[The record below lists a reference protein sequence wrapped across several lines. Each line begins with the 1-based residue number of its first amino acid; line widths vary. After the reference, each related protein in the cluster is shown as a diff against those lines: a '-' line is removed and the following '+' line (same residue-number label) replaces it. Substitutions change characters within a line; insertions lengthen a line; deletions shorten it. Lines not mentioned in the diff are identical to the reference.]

1 MKICICQIDTSKPLP
16 YRFLLNIHIFI
27 CNLSPTLDCTE
38 VGKTFFLGLLKIF
51 KNHWVEIKN
60 FDIICFNKFIL
71 FTFVQNFKNLK
82 RYDESKPN
90 LIRPNQA
97 NDIQAI

>member
-1 MKICICQIDTSKPLP
+1 MLKNLHLSKLDLQPLP
-16 YRFLLNIHIFI
+16 YFVINEITYIVFSMFFFDRG
-27 CNLSPTLDCTE
+27 E
-38 VGKTFFLGLLKIF
+38 VFFLGILKI
-51 KNHWVEIKN
+51 VTLLT
-60 FDIICFNKFIL
+60 KFRISFVFLNIL

-97 NDIQAI
+97 DDIQII

>member
-1 MKICICQIDTSKPLP
+1 MQPLP
-16 YRFLLNIHIFI
+16 YRK
-27 CNLSPTLDCTE
+27 STE
-38 VGKTFFLGLLKIF
+38 VGKTFFYGLLKIF

-60 FDIICFNKFIL
+60 FDIICLNQFIL

-97 NDIQAI
+97 DDI

>member
-1 MKICICQIDTSKPLP
+1 MQPLP
-16 YRFLLNIHIFI
+16 YRK
-27 CNLSPTLDCTE
+27 STE
-38 VGKTFFLGLLKIF
+38 VGKTFFYGLLKI
-51 KNHWVEIKN
+51 VTLLTN
-60 FDIICFNKFIL
+60 FRICFVFLNIL

-97 NDIQAI
+97 DDIQAI

>member
-1 MKICICQIDTSKPLP
+1 MLENLHLSKLDLQPIP
-16 YRFLLNIHIFI
+16 YFVINEITYIVFSMFFFDRG
-27 CNLSPTLDCTE
+27 E
-38 VGKTFFLGLLKIF
+38 VFFLGILKIVTLLTKF
-51 KNHWVEIKN
+51 R
-60 FDIICFNKFIL
+60 ICFVFLNIL

-97 NDIQAI
+97 DDIQAI

>member
-1 MKICICQIDTSKPLP
+1 
-16 YRFLLNIHIFI
+16 
-27 CNLSPTLDCTE
+27 
-38 VGKTFFLGLLKIF
+38 
-51 KNHWVEIKN
+51 
-60 FDIICFNKFIL
+60 L

-97 NDIQAI
+97 YDIQVI

>member
-1 MKICICQIDTSKPLP
+1 MKS
-16 YRFLLNIHIFI
+16 
-27 CNLSPTLDCTE
+27 
-38 VGKTFFLGLLKIF
+38 FFYGLLKIF
-51 KNHWVEIKN
+51 KKSWVEIKN
-60 FDIICFNKFIL
+60 FDIICFNQFIL

-97 NDIQAI
+97 DDIQAI

>member
-1 MKICICQIDTSKPLP
+1 MSKLDLQPIP
-16 YRFLLNIHIFI
+16 YFVINEITYIVFSMFFFDRG
-27 CNLSPTLDCTE
+27 E
-38 VGKTFFLGLLKIF
+38 VFFLGILKIVTLLTKF
-51 KNHWVEIKN
+51 R
-60 FDIICFNKFIL
+60 ICFVFLNIL

-97 NDIQAI
+97 DDIQAI